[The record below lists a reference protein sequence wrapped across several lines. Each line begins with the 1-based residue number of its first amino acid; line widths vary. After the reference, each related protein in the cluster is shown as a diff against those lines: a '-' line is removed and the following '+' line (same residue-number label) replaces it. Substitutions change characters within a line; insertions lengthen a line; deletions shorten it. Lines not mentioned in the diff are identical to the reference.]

1 MTCVA
6 KLDLTII
13 QGATFSKA
21 INWYGGGKVCKLI
34 TGLVP
39 GCPTTI
45 TVAAHGLPT
54 ASDTPV
60 FIKHV
65 KGATRVNTKDTTP
78 VVATFVDSNTFYV
91 DADTVAQVYTANTG
105 LLTYY
110 APKDLVGWTARM
122 MIRQSIEDA
131 TELLSLVSPTD
142 ITISTNDA
150 KITIIIAD
158 TVTETLDF
166 ETAVYD
172 LEMVDGSGNV
182 TRLVE
187 GSVEL
192 CKEVTR

>member
-6 KLDLTII
+6 KLDITII

-39 GCPTTI
+39 GCPTQV

-65 KGATRVNTKDTTP
+65 KGATRANTKDNQP
-78 VVATFVDSNTFYV
+78 VVATFIDANTFYI
-91 DADTVAQVYTANTG
+91 DADTVAQVYTAGTG
-105 LLTYY
+105 LLTYF
-110 APKDLVGWTARM
+110 APKNLVGWTARM
-122 MIRQSIEDA
+122 MIRQSIDDA
-131 TELLSLVSPTD
+131 AEILSLVSPTD
-142 ITISTNDA
+142 IAISTNDA
-150 KITIIIAD
+150 KITVTIAAA
-158 TVTETLDF
+158 VTETLDF

-172 LEMVDGSGNV
+172 LEMVDVLGEV